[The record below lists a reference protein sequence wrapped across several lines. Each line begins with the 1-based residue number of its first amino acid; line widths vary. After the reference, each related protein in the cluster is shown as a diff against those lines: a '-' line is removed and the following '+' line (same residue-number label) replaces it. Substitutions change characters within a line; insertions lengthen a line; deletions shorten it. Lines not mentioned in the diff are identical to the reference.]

1 MTENRLA
8 MNGGQPAKTKP
19 FPEWP
24 DFDEQ
29 EVAALTRVLE
39 SRMWWRVPGTEVE
52 AFEREFATYQQA
64 RAALAV
70 TSGTHA
76 IETVL
81 SGLGIGRGDEVIV
94 PAYTFVSTAFGVLSV
109 NAVPILV
116 DVDPRTYC
124 LDPQD
129 LQRVLSPRTR
139 AIMPVHL
146 AGNIANMDAIMEF
159 ARRHHLA
166 VIEDA
171 AHAHGGE
178 WQSQRVGALAS
189 AGIFSFQAG
198 KLMTAGEGGC
208 IVSQDTD
215 LIERCYLMSSCGRS
229 KKDRTYQHMMLGTTC
244 RMSELHAAVLRV
256 QLTRLDRQISRRE
269 RNAEILDKLL
279 QTVEGIAPQG
289 RDSWT
294 TRHPHYMYMFRYDSS
309 YFGGMP
315 RTEFVD
321 SLIAEGV
328 PAFVGYPA
336 IHQTP
341 AFREGNFAPRWKA
354 QDPLLPDYQ
363 AVHCPISEELGEQVV
378 WLHHRTLLG
387 DEEDLAELVG
397 AIRKIQVNAPRRTV
411 LN

>member
-1 MTENRLA
+1 MHMTENRLA

-64 RAALAV
+64 RSALAV
-70 TSGTHA
+70 TSGTRA
-76 IETVL
+76 METVL

-139 AIMPVHL
+139 AIMPV
-146 AGNIANMDAIMEF
+146 
-159 ARRHHLA
+159 HLA

-256 QLTRLDRQISRRE
+256 QLTRLDRQISR
-269 RNAEILDKLL
+269 
-279 QTVEGIAPQG
+279 
-289 RDSWT
+289 
-294 TRHPHYMYMFRYDSS
+294 
-309 YFGGMP
+309 
-315 RTEFVD
+315 
-321 SLIAEGV
+321 
-328 PAFVGYPA
+328 
-336 IHQTP
+336 
-341 AFREGNFAPRWKA
+341 
-354 QDPLLPDYQ
+354 
-363 AVHCPISEELGEQVV
+363 
-378 WLHHRTLLG
+378 
-387 DEEDLAELVG
+387 
-397 AIRKIQVNAPRRTV
+397 
-411 LN
+411 